1 MWHSLCNATVM
12 DIQKINKRHYIATD
26 MYYRISLG
34 LSSKLLKYE
43 NGIIY
48 LEITLT
54 RKWTK
59 NYNATA
65 AELAYSWKSSHPE
78 LCKALG
84 CKVFIVDLR
93 EDINRSFLKENGI
106 DAAYDAYK
114 GVMFRKNYMN

>member
-1 MWHSLCNATVM
+1 MCIVFSM

-48 LEITLT
+48 LEITLSK
-54 RKWTK
+54 KWTK

-84 CKVFIVDLR
+84 CKVFIIDLR
-93 EDINRSFLKENGI
+93 EDSERQFLQENGI
-106 DAAYDAYK
+106 STPYDAYK

>member
-1 MWHSLCNATVM
+1 
-12 DIQKINKRHYIATD
+12 

-34 LSSKLLKYE
+34 LSSKLLKYD

-48 LEITLT
+48 LEITLSK
-54 RKWTK
+54 KWAK

-84 CKVFIVDLR
+84 CKVYIVDLR
-93 EDINRSFLKENGI
+93 EDNNRQFLQTQGI
-106 DAAYDAYK
+106 TTQYDAYK
-114 GVMFRKNYMN
+114 GVIFRKNYMN

>member
-1 MWHSLCNATVM
+1 MCIVFSM

-48 LEITLT
+48 LEITLSK
-54 RKWTK
+54 KWTK

-84 CKVFIVDLR
+84 CKVLLLIYVK
-93 EDINRSFLKENGI
+93 ILKDNFYRKM
-106 DAAYDAYK
+106 A
-114 GVMFRKNYMN
+114 FRRLMMLTRVSCSEKTT